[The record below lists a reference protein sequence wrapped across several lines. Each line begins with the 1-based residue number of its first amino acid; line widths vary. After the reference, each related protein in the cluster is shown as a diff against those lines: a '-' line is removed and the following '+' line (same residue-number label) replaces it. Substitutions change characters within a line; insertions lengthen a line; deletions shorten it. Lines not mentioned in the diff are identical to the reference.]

1 MNLYLLSFFA
11 ILWKST
17 LLNGSRSAANA
28 FTPPASSRGIAIA
41 ARRVAIDSRWG
52 RRTTDSLLITEGLG
66 RPAIFYSTFQ
76 SQKFSHEIFFQNLD
90 AIYTEAS
97 STIRCPFIKRRV
109 ADAIDNVAM
118 IVRFLIIR
126 HKSLW
131 SSSTP
136 FLHNYLLDDDHPR
149 SRRILGGTSSN
160 NDHHDRDYMQAPG
173 CKAAGRYIQID
184 QHTGKSVKHRN
195 LPLETIKDVI
205 IQDWSTHNDKGYYVT
220 GKLNST
226 IYRDDCL
233 FDGPDPDM
241 PVKGLRKYLGAAS
254 HLFDASKSFATLMDV
269 NIVQMEMVSH
279 DNDFDDCYDNNHN
292 DYKNKKRTKQAIE
305 VKWRIE
311 GVLMLPWRPKVKP
324 WSGWTRYHLDADNL
338 IEYHQEGWDISV
350 LEAFV
355 GTMFP
360 TLADKIWKTPHEPGD
375 A

>member
-1 MNLYLLSFFA
+1 
-11 ILWKST
+11 
-17 LLNGSRSAANA
+17 
-28 FTPPASSRGIAIA
+28 
-41 ARRVAIDSRWG
+41 
-52 RRTTDSLLITEGLG
+52 
-66 RPAIFYSTFQ
+66 
-76 SQKFSHEIFFQNLD
+76 
-90 AIYTEAS
+90 
-97 STIRCPFIKRRV
+97 
-109 ADAIDNVAM
+109 
-118 IVRFLIIR
+118 
-126 HKSLW
+126 
-131 SSSTP
+131 
-136 FLHNYLLDDDHPR
+136 
-149 SRRILGGTSSN
+149 
-160 NDHHDRDYMQAPG
+160 MQAPG